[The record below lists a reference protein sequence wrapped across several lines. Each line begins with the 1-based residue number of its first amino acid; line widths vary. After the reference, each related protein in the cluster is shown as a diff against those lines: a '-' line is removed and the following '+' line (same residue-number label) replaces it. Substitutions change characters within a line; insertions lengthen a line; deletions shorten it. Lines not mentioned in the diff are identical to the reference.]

1 VAPDLLGLGPGTM
14 GLRWLTSF
22 LQDHGRLRRAERTR
36 GLLLGTLGYT
46 LGLGILLVFRA
57 TDQAHFAW
65 RDYCATVAWTVGVQG
80 FLLLAVHRGY
90 DRLVRTWDPHFVYVP
105 LLFAIALLTRYTAL
119 VPEARTPL
127 MVGWFIALA
136 FAAGYGSFWPLLGLT
151 GLMGVAY
158 LAAVVGPPPWEG
170 VRQSGIR
177 PEVEAMQVLMLV
189 CAGGIMSATLD
200 RMRRQRERNRALR
213 QELGR
218 VNRVLAEMAMTD
230 PLTGLHNRRYL
241 EAVMAQECARA
252 ARSGHRFA
260 LALLDLDN
268 FKNYNDTF
276 GHPAGDDLLREVAR
290 VMRASLRAGDVV
302 ARYGGEEF
310 AVILFDVTPAQAHR
324 VLEGLRRRIEEATQ
338 EPLTASAGVALCPDH
353 GTDPEALVR
362 LADEALYRAKSLGK
376 NRTELAN
383 SAS

>member
-1 VAPDLLGLGPGTM
+1 M

-65 RDYCATVAWTVGVQG
+65 RDYCATVPWTVGVQG